1 MIKFFSGLSCLCC
14 FILFSCKDNV
24 VTPSLLV
31 RDISIQEN
39 NDTQTI
45 NVVVSLSETS
55 ERDVKFHFST
65 MANTAT
71 KGKDYLD
78 KQGDITIAA
87 GSKTASFSLQVLGDT
102 FVETEESFWISYTQ
116 PNGLNIPTPYST
128 VKITNDDADA
138 ISFVDG
144 YNTPKVRK
152 GYSLVWADE
161 FDGSSLNLN
170 NWGFDIGNSGWGNNE
185 LEYYQDGNKNVTVAN
200 GTLTITAKK
209 EKVQSA
215 NYTSARIKTQGKKS
229 FTFGRIDIR
238 AKLMT
243 GQGYWPALWM
253 LGESI
258 SSMGW
263 PACGEI
269 DIMEL
274 VGSKPNVVV
283 GTAHWGL
290 PGNGSTYI
298 SKNYTLNGTDF
309 SNEYHVFSIVWVKDQ
324 IQWYVDDQLY
334 HTITKNNVNANVNY
348 PFNSPHFFIF
358 NVAVGG
364 NWPGYPDANT
374 VFPKSMVVDYVR
386 VFQ

>member
-1 MIKFFSGLSCLCC
+1 MIKSLSSFLLIFCIVFS
-14 FILFSCKDNV
+14 SCKENLI
-24 VTPSLLV
+24 TPSLLV
-31 RDISIQEN
+31 RDISTQEG

-45 NVVVSLSETS
+45 NVIVSLSETCD
-55 ERDVKFHFST
+55 RDVKFHYST

-71 KGKDYLD
+71 KGIDYIEQ
-78 KQGDITIAA
+78 QGDITISA
-87 GSKTASFSLQVLGDT
+87 GSKSATFSLKILGDT
-102 FVETEESFWISYTQ
+102 IVETEESFWISYTQ

-128 VKITNDDADA
+128 VKITNDDTDA
-138 ISFVDG
+138 ISFIDG

-161 FDGSSLNLN
+161 FEGSSLNLN
-170 NWGFDIGNSGWGNNE
+170 DWSYEIGNSGWGNNE
-185 LEYYQDGNKNVTVAN
+185 LQYYQSGNKNVTVSN
-200 GTLTITAKK
+200 GKLTITAKK
-209 EKVQSA
+209 ESINGA

-258 SSMGW
+258 SSVGW

-274 VGSKPNVVV
+274 VGHKPSTVV

-290 PGNGSTYI
+290 PGKNSTYI
-298 SKNYTLNGTDF
+298 SRNYTLSGTDF
-309 SNEYHVFSIVWVKDQ
+309 SKEFHVFSIVWVKDQ
-324 IQWYVDDQLY
+324 IQWFVDDELY
-334 HTITKNNVNANVNY
+334 STITKNDVNVNY
-348 PFNSPHFFIF
+348 PFNDPHFFIF
-358 NVAVGG
+358 NIAIGG
-364 NWPGYPDANT
+364 NWPGSPDANT
-374 VFPKSMVVDYVR
+374 VFPKSMVVDFVR

>member
-1 MIKFFSGLSCLCC
+1 MIKFFSGISFLCC

-31 RDISIQEN
+31 RDITVQEN
-39 NDTQTI
+39 NDSQTI
-45 NVVVSLSETS
+45 NVVVSLSETC

-71 KGKDYLD
+71 KGIDFLD

-87 GSKTASFSLQVLGDT
+87 GNKTASFSLQVLGDT
-102 FVETEESFWISYTQ
+102 IVETEESFWISYNQ
-116 PNGLNIPTPYST
+116 PNGLNIPTPYAT

-161 FDGSSLNLN
+161 FDGNSLNLN

-258 SSMGW
+258 SSIGW

-274 VGSKPNVVV
+274 VGSKPNVVL

-298 SKNYTLNGTDF
+298 TRNYTLNGTDF
-309 SNEYHVFSIVWVKDQ
+309 SKEYHVFSIVWVKDQ

-334 HTITKNNVNANVNY
+334 HTITKNDVNVTY

-364 NWPGYPDANT
+364 NLPGNPDVNT

>member
-1 MIKFFSGLSCLCC
+1 MIKSLSSFLLIFCIVFS
-14 FILFSCKDNV
+14 SCKENLI
-24 VTPSLLV
+24 TPSLLV
-31 RDISIQEN
+31 RDISTQEG

-45 NVVVSLSETS
+45 NVIVSLSETCD
-55 ERDVKFHFST
+55 RDVKFHYST

-71 KGKDYLD
+71 KGIDYIEQ
-78 KQGDITIAA
+78 QGDITISA
-87 GSKTASFSLQVLGDT
+87 GSKSATFSLKILGDT
-102 FVETEESFWISYTQ
+102 IVETEESFWISYTQ

-128 VKITNDDADA
+128 VKITNDDTDA
-138 ISFVDG
+138 ISFIDG

-161 FDGSSLNLN
+161 FEGSSLNLN
-170 NWGFDIGNSGWGNNE
+170 DWSYEIGNSGWGNNE
-185 LEYYQDGNKNVTVAN
+185 LQYYQSGNKNVTVSN

-209 EKVQSA
+209 ESINGA

-258 SSMGW
+258 SSVGW

-274 VGSKPNVVV
+274 VGHKPSTVV

-290 PGNGSTYI
+290 PGKNSTYI
-298 SKNYTLNGTDF
+298 SRNYTLSGTDF
-309 SNEYHVFSIVWVKDQ
+309 SKEFHVFSIVWVKDQ
-324 IQWYVDDQLY
+324 IQWFVDDELY
-334 HTITKNNVNANVNY
+334 STITKNDVNVNY
-348 PFNSPHFFIF
+348 PFNDPHFFIF
-358 NVAVGG
+358 NIAIGG
-364 NWPGYPDANT
+364 NWPGSPDANT
-374 VFPKSMVVDYVR
+374 VFPKSMVVDFVR

>member
-1 MIKFFSGLSCLCC
+1 MIKSLSSFLLIFCIVFS
-14 FILFSCKDNV
+14 SCKENL

-31 RDISIQEN
+31 RDISTQEG
-39 NDTQTI
+39 NDTQTL
-45 NVVVSLSETS
+45 NVIVSLSETCD
-55 ERDVKFHFST
+55 RDVKFHYST

-71 KGKDYLD
+71 KGVDYIEQ
-78 KQGDITIAA
+78 QGDITISA
-87 GSKTASFSLQVLGDT
+87 GSKSATFSLKILGDT
-102 FVETEESFWISYTQ
+102 IVETEESFWISFTQ

-128 VKITNDDADA
+128 VKITNDDTDA
-138 ISFVDG
+138 ISFIDG

-161 FDGSSLNLN
+161 FEGSSLNLN
-170 NWGFDIGNSGWGNNE
+170 DWSYEIGNSGWGNNE
-185 LEYYQDGNKNVTVAN
+185 LQYYQSGNKNVTVSN

-209 EKVQSA
+209 ESINGA

-258 SSMGW
+258 SSVGW

-274 VGSKPNVVV
+274 VGHKPSTVV

-290 PGNGSTYI
+290 PGNNSTYI
-298 SKNYTLNGTDF
+298 SRNYSLSGTDF
-309 SNEYHVFSIVWVKDQ
+309 SKEFHVFSIVWVKDQ
-324 IQWYVDDQLY
+324 IQWFVDDQLFS
-334 HTITKNNVNANVNY
+334 TITKNDVNVNY
-348 PFNSPHFFIF
+348 PFNDPHFFIF
-358 NVAVGG
+358 NIAVGG
-364 NWPGYPDANT
+364 NWPGSPDANT
-374 VFPKSMVVDYVR
+374 VFPKSMVVDFVR

>member
-1 MIKFFSGLSCLCC
+1 MIKSLSSFLLIFCIVFS
-14 FILFSCKDNV
+14 SCKENLI
-24 VTPSLLV
+24 TPSLLV
-31 RDISIQEN
+31 RDISTQEG

-45 NVVVSLSETS
+45 NVIVSLSETCD
-55 ERDVKFHFST
+55 RDVKFHYST

-71 KGKDYLD
+71 KGVDYIEQ
-78 KQGDITIAA
+78 QGDITIST
-87 GSKTASFSLQVLGDT
+87 GSKSATFSLKILGDT
-102 FVETEESFWISYTQ
+102 IVETEESFWISYTQ

-128 VKITNDDADA
+128 VKITNDDTDA
-138 ISFVDG
+138 ISFIDG

-161 FDGSSLNLN
+161 FEGSTLNLN
-170 NWGFDIGNSGWGNNE
+170 DWSYEIGNSGWGNNE
-185 LEYYQDGNKNVTVAN
+185 LQYYQSGNKNVTVSN
-200 GTLTITAKK
+200 GKLTITAKK
-209 EKVQSA
+209 ESINGA

-258 SSMGW
+258 SSVGW

-274 VGSKPNVVV
+274 VGHKPSTVV

-290 PGNGSTYI
+290 PGKNSTYI
-298 SKNYTLNGTDF
+298 SRNYTLSGTDF
-309 SNEYHVFSIVWVKDQ
+309 SKEFHVFSIVWVKDQ
-324 IQWYVDDQLY
+324 IQWFVDDQLFS
-334 HTITKNNVNANVNY
+334 TITKNDVNVNY
-348 PFNSPHFFIF
+348 PFNDPHFFIF
-358 NVAVGG
+358 NIAIGG
-364 NWPGYPDANT
+364 NWPGSPDANT
-374 VFPKSMVVDYVR
+374 VFPKSMVVDFVR

>member
-1 MIKFFSGLSCLCC
+1 MIKSLSSFLLIFCIVFS
-14 FILFSCKDNV
+14 SCKENLI
-24 VTPSLLV
+24 TPSLLV
-31 RDISIQEN
+31 RDISTQEG

-45 NVVVSLSETS
+45 NVIVSLSETCD
-55 ERDVKFHFST
+55 RDVKFHYST

-71 KGKDYLD
+71 KGVDYIEQ
-78 KQGDITIAA
+78 QGDITISA
-87 GSKTASFSLQVLGDT
+87 GSKSATFSLKILGDT
-102 FVETEESFWISYTQ
+102 IVETEESFWISYTQ

-128 VKITNDDADA
+128 VKITNDDTDA
-138 ISFVDG
+138 ISFIDG

-161 FDGSSLNLN
+161 FEGTSLNLN
-170 NWGFDIGNSGWGNNE
+170 DWSYEIGNSGWGNNE
-185 LEYYQDGNKNVTVAN
+185 LQYYQSGNKNVTVSN
-200 GTLTITAKK
+200 GKLTITAKK
-209 EKVQSA
+209 ESINGA

-258 SSMGW
+258 SSVGW

-274 VGSKPNVVV
+274 VGHKPSTVV

-290 PGNGSTYI
+290 PGKNSTYI
-298 SKNYTLNGTDF
+298 SRNYTLSGTDF
-309 SNEYHVFSIVWVKDQ
+309 SKEFHVFSIVWVKDQ
-324 IQWYVDDQLY
+324 IQWFVDDQLFS
-334 HTITKNNVNANVNY
+334 TITKNDVNVNY
-348 PFNSPHFFIF
+348 PFNDPHFFIF
-358 NVAVGG
+358 NIAIGG
-364 NWPGYPDANT
+364 NWPGSPDANT
-374 VFPKSMVVDYVR
+374 VFPKSMVVDFVR

>member
-1 MIKFFSGLSCLCC
+1 MIKSLSSFLLIFCIVFS
-14 FILFSCKDNV
+14 SCKENLI
-24 VTPSLLV
+24 TPSLLV
-31 RDISIQEN
+31 RDISTQEG

-45 NVVVSLSETS
+45 NVIVSLSETCD
-55 ERDVKFHFST
+55 RDVKFHYST

-71 KGKDYLD
+71 KGIDYIEQ
-78 KQGDITIAA
+78 QGDITISA
-87 GSKTASFSLQVLGDT
+87 GSKSATFSLKILGDT
-102 FVETEESFWISYTQ
+102 IVETEESFWISYTQ

-128 VKITNDDADA
+128 VKITNDDTDA
-138 ISFVDG
+138 ISFIDG

-161 FDGSSLNLN
+161 FEGTSLNLN
-170 NWGFDIGNSGWGNNE
+170 DWSYEIGNSGWGNNE
-185 LEYYQDGNKNVTVAN
+185 LQYYQSGNKNVTVSN

-209 EKVQSA
+209 ESINGA

-258 SSMGW
+258 SSVGW

-274 VGSKPNVVV
+274 VGHKPSTVV

-290 PGNGSTYI
+290 PGKNSTYI
-298 SKNYTLNGTDF
+298 SRNYTLSGTDF
-309 SNEYHVFSIVWVKDQ
+309 SKEFHVFSIVWVKDQ
-324 IQWYVDDQLY
+324 IQWFVDDELY
-334 HTITKNNVNANVNY
+334 STITKNDVNVNY
-348 PFNSPHFFIF
+348 PFNDPHFFIF
-358 NVAVGG
+358 NIAIGG
-364 NWPGYPDANT
+364 NWPGSPDANT
-374 VFPKSMVVDYVR
+374 VFPKSMVVDFVR

>member
-1 MIKFFSGLSCLCC
+1 MIKLLSRLSLILCIIFS
-14 FILFSCKDNV
+14 SCKDNV

-31 RDISIQEN
+31 RDVSILES
-39 NDTQTI
+39 NDTQVL
-45 NVVVSLSETS
+45 NVTVSLSES
-55 ERDVKFHFST
+55 CDRDVKFHFST

-71 KGKDYLD
+71 KGKDYID
-78 KQGDITIAA
+78 NQGDITIGA
-87 GSKTASFSLQVLGDT
+87 GSKTATISIQILGDT
-102 FVETEESFWISYTQ
+102 LVETEESFWISYTQ
-116 PNGLNIPTPYST
+116 PNGLNIPTPFAT

-161 FDGSSLNLN
+161 FDGNTLNLN
-170 NWGFDIGNSGWGNNE
+170 NWSFELGNSGWGNNE
-185 LEYYQDGNKNVTVAN
+185 LQYYQDGNKNVTIAN

-258 SSMGW
+258 SSIGW

-274 VGSKPNVVV
+274 VGSKPNTVL

-298 SKNYTLNGTDF
+298 TKNYALSGTDY
-309 SNEYHVFSIVWVKDQ
+309 SKEYHVFSIVWVKDQ
-324 IQWYVDDQLY
+324 IQWYVDDNLY
-334 HTITKNNVNANVNY
+334 HTITKNDVNVNY
-348 PFNSPHFFIF
+348 PFNAPHFFIF

-364 NWPGYPDANT
+364 NLPGNPDGTT

>member
-1 MIKFFSGLSCLCC
+1 MIKSLSSFLLIFCIVFS
-14 FILFSCKDNV
+14 SCKENLI
-24 VTPSLLV
+24 TPSLLV
-31 RDISIQEN
+31 RDISTQEG

-45 NVVVSLSETS
+45 NVIVSLSETCD
-55 ERDVKFHFST
+55 RDVKFHYST

-71 KGKDYLD
+71 KGVDYIEQ
-78 KQGDITIAA
+78 QGDITISA
-87 GSKTASFSLQVLGDT
+87 GSKSATFSLKILGDT
-102 FVETEESFWISYTQ
+102 IVETEESFWISFTQ

-128 VKITNDDADA
+128 VKITNDDTDA
-138 ISFVDG
+138 ISFIDG

-161 FDGSSLNLN
+161 FEGSTLNLN
-170 NWGFDIGNSGWGNNE
+170 DWSYEIGNSGWGNNE
-185 LEYYQDGNKNVTVAN
+185 LQYYQSGNKNVTVSN
-200 GTLTITAKK
+200 GKLTITAKK
-209 EKVQSA
+209 ESINGA

-258 SSMGW
+258 SSVGW

-274 VGSKPNVVV
+274 VGHKPSTVV

-290 PGNGSTYI
+290 PGKNSTYI
-298 SKNYTLNGTDF
+298 SRNYTLSGTDF
-309 SNEYHVFSIVWVKDQ
+309 SKEFHVFSIVWVKDQ
-324 IQWYVDDQLY
+324 IQWFVDDQLFS
-334 HTITKNNVNANVNY
+334 TITKNDVNVNY
-348 PFNSPHFFIF
+348 PFNDPHFFIF
-358 NVAVGG
+358 NIAIGG
-364 NWPGYPDANT
+364 NWPGSPDANT
-374 VFPKSMVVDYVR
+374 VFPKSMVVDFVR

>member
-1 MIKFFSGLSCLCC
+1 MIKSLSSFLLIFCIVFS
-14 FILFSCKDNV
+14 SCKENLI
-24 VTPSLLV
+24 TPSLLV
-31 RDISIQEN
+31 RDISTQEG

-45 NVVVSLSETS
+45 NVIVSLSETCD
-55 ERDVKFHFST
+55 RDVKFHYST

-71 KGKDYLD
+71 KGVDYIEQ
-78 KQGDITIAA
+78 QGDITIST
-87 GSKTASFSLQVLGDT
+87 GSKSATFSLKILGDT
-102 FVETEESFWISYTQ
+102 IVETEESFWISYTQ

-128 VKITNDDADA
+128 VKITNDDTDA
-138 ISFVDG
+138 ISFIDG

-161 FDGSSLNLN
+161 FEGTSLNLN
-170 NWGFDIGNSGWGNNE
+170 DWSYEIGNSGWGNNE
-185 LEYYQDGNKNVTVAN
+185 LQYYQSGNKNVTVSN
-200 GTLTITAKK
+200 GKLTITAKK
-209 EKVQSA
+209 ESINGA

-258 SSMGW
+258 SSVGW

-274 VGSKPNVVV
+274 VGHKPSTVV

-290 PGNGSTYI
+290 PGKNSTYI
-298 SKNYTLNGTDF
+298 SRNYTLSGTDF
-309 SNEYHVFSIVWVKDQ
+309 SKEFHVFSIVWVKDQ
-324 IQWYVDDQLY
+324 IQWFVDDQLFS
-334 HTITKNNVNANVNY
+334 TITKNDVNVNY
-348 PFNSPHFFIF
+348 PFNDPHFFIF
-358 NVAVGG
+358 NIAIGG
-364 NWPGYPDANT
+364 NWPGSPDANT
-374 VFPKSMVVDYVR
+374 VFPKSMVVDFVR

>member
-1 MIKFFSGLSCLCC
+1 MIKFFSGISFLCC

-31 RDISIQEN
+31 RDITVQEN
-39 NDTQTI
+39 NDSQTI
-45 NVVVSLSETS
+45 NVVVSLSETCD
-55 ERDVKFHFST
+55 RDVKFHFST

-71 KGKDYLD
+71 KGIDFLD
-78 KQGDITIAA
+78 KQGEITIAA
-87 GSKTASFSLQVLGDT
+87 GNKTASFSLQVLGDT
-102 FVETEESFWISYTQ
+102 IVETEESFWISYNQ
-116 PNGLNIPTPYST
+116 PNGLNIPTPYAT

-161 FDGSSLNLN
+161 FDGNSLNLN

-258 SSMGW
+258 SSIGW

-274 VGSKPNVVV
+274 VGSKPNVVL

-298 SKNYTLNGTDF
+298 TRNYTLNGTDF
-309 SNEYHVFSIVWVKDQ
+309 SKEYHVFSIVWVKDQ

-334 HTITKNNVNANVNY
+334 HTITKNDVNVTY

-364 NWPGYPDANT
+364 NLPGNPDVNT